1 MTVNDLFQPL
11 KEKLMDQTSE
21 HLFLGGAHCVKR
33 VRFRSYSAPYFLAC
47 GLNTEKYSIKCR
59 MRQNTNQNNFEY
71 GHFSCNGTDKLDLF
85 HKCFSF
91 GNSCWTLASVVY
103 YLLFDS
109 YLCYMTNTSE
119 HILTELSIFIY

>member
-1 MTVNDLFQPL
+1 
-11 KEKLMDQTSE
+11 MDQTSE
-21 HLFLGGAHCVKR
+21 HLFLGGAHCVKS
-33 VRFRSYSAPYFLAC
+33 FRSYSTPYFSTC

-71 GHFSCNGTDKLDLF
+71 GHFSCSGTDKLDLF
-85 HKCFSF
+85 HKCSSF
-91 GNSCWTLASVVY
+91 GSFCWTLASVVY

-119 HILTELSIFIY
+119 HILTE